1 MSTFSIK
8 RKLGVHRMTHAAEK
22 AYECSHGDKTI
33 TVKGNNDINT
43 MTHTD
48 EKPYKCSYCDKAF
61 TGERESPYTHEESHW
76 GKVLSVHP
84 L

>member
-1 MSTFSIK
+1 
-8 RKLGVHRMTHAAEK
+8 MTHAGEK

-48 EKPYKCSYCDKAF
+48 EKPYKCSYCDKAV
-61 TGERESPYTHEESHW
+61 TGEGESPYTHEESHW
-76 GKVLSVHP
+76 GKVLSVQP